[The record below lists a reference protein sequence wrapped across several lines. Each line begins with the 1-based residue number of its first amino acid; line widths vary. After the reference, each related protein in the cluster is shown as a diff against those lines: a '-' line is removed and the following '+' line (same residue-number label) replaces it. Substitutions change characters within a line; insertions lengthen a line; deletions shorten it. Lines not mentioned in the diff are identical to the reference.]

1 VRSPAQGA
9 GIQLAVWDIVEDNG
23 DGFSAGRIEA
33 SNVAGHTTDAAV
45 LQWAET
51 YECMAMGATSPS
63 CALAGVTP
71 PGGIRVSNA
80 AFVYVNTVLSGDPG
94 NPGDAAQ
101 MLEGPQFF
109 DHGPEPTPEPS
120 TLGLGG
126 FGLVAASLL
135 LRKKFGYRSRKA
147 EPTS

>member
-1 VRSPAQGA
+1 M
-9 GIQLAVWDIVEDNG
+9 QLAIWDIVEDGG
-23 DGFSAGRIEA
+23 DGFSAGKIEA
-33 SNVAGHTTDAAV
+33 SNVEDHTTDAAV

-51 YECMAMGATSPS
+51 YECLAMGATSPS
-63 CALAGVTP
+63 CPLVPGVTP
-71 PGGIRVSNA
+71 PGGVRVSNA
-80 AFVYVNTVLSGDPG
+80 AFVYVNTVLVGDPG